1 MTEKMTEGQ
10 RLQAVYDQKY
20 FVDYSEQ
27 SVPKVSYSFFSWEHT
42 FLIKLQFQLYD
53 PLLLQRRSHHS
64 DHNIA

>member
-27 SVPKVSYSFFSWEHT
+27 IVS
-42 FLIKLQFQLYD
+42 
-53 PLLLQRRSHHS
+53 QR
-64 DHNIA
+64 